1 MTQEDIKY
9 LKRFETNF
17 KTAVNH
23 NYTTAIPSTYMKKIV
38 EIYEKYSSKI
48 TVCYHCS
55 GSILSALKTIGRWY
69 FNKIEILKEN
79 ENLNNTPKEEI
90 KEDGENKT
98 IKGRKRK

>member
-23 NYTTAIPSTYMKKIV
+23 NYTRAIPSTYLKEIV
-38 EIYEKYSSKI
+38 KIYEKYNSKI

-55 GSILSALKTIGRWY
+55 SSILSALKTIGRWY

-79 ENLNNTPKEEI
+79 EYLNNTPKEEI
-90 KEDGENKT
+90 KEDGKNKT